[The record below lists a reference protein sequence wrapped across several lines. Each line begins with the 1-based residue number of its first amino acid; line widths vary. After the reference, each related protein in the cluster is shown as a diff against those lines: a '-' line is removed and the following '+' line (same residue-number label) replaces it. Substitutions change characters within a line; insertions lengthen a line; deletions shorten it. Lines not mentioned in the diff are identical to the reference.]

1 MSHLTA
7 QVDSADRHSNGT
19 RFMRAGVYRGKG
31 QVVVETVPI
40 PEIGEGEVL
49 FRVAAC
55 GICGTDIKKIHYG
68 FVPPPQILGHELA
81 GTVVA
86 VGGGVTRFKPGDRV
100 VSFHHIPCS
109 KCFYCERKL
118 FSQCATFKRTG
129 LTAGTGDPNG
139 GGFGE
144 YVRAMPW
151 IVERGMIPVPD
162 DIAFE
167 EATFVEPVNTCLR
180 AVRKARVA
188 RGETAL
194 VIGQGPIGMLLML
207 LARYEGAHVYASD
220 PMSNRRAASE
230 RFGAIQCFDPRATNL
245 RDEMLRRTENRGA
258 DVVLLAAPQ
267 PALVEESLAVLRP
280 GGRVLLFAHNDP
292 VLRLEFQASAV
303 GIEEKEILGAYSA
316 SVDDQAESAA
326 IVFSRKLPLR
336 ELISHR
342 FPLERIAEAIALAAR
357 PTEDTLKVVITHE
370 RPLQRDHDDRQSSC

>member
-7 QVDSADRHSNGT
+7 QVDSADPHSNGS
-19 RFMRAGVYRGKG
+19 RFMRAGVYRGKDR
-31 QVVVETVPI
+31 VVVETVPI

-55 GICGTDIKKIHYG
+55 GICGTDIKKIRYG
-68 FVPPPQILGHELA
+68 FVPPPQVLGHELA

-86 VGGGVTRFKPGDRV
+86 VGRGVTKFRLGDRV
-100 VSFHHIPCS
+100 VSFHHVPCS

-118 FSQCATFKRTG
+118 FSQCSTFKRTG
-129 LTAGTGDPNG
+129 LTAGYGDPNG
-139 GGFGE
+139 GGFAE

-162 DIAFE
+162 DVAFE

-180 AVRKARVA
+180 AVRKARVTK
-188 RGETAL
+188 GETAV

-207 LARYEGAHVYASD
+207 LARYEGARVFASD
-220 PMSNRRAASE
+220 PMANRRAASE
-230 RFGAIQCFDPRATNL
+230 KFGAVECFDPKAVNL
-245 RDEMLRRTENRGA
+245 REEMLRHTENRGA

-267 PALVEESLAVLRP
+267 PSLVDEALSILRP
-280 GGRVLLFAHNDP
+280 GGRVMLFAHNDP
-292 VLRLEFQASAV
+292 VLRIEFQASAI

-326 IVFSRKLPLR
+326 IVFGRTLPLR

-342 FPLERIAEAIALAAR
+342 FPLEQIAEALELAAH
-357 PTEDTLKVVITHE
+357 PTEDTLKVVITH
-370 RPLQRDHDDRQSSC
+370 R

>member
-1 MSHLTA
+1 MSHLSA
-7 QVDSADRHSNGT
+7 QIDSVEPHGSGLGL
-19 RFMRAGVYRGKG
+19 MRAGVYRGKDR
-31 QVVVETVPI
+31 VVVETVPI
-40 PEIGEGEVL
+40 PEIGPGEIL

-55 GICGTDIKKIHYG
+55 GICGTDIKKIRYG

-81 GTVVA
+81 GTVVS
-86 VGGGVTRFKPGDRV
+86 VGAGVGKFKPGDRV

-109 KCFYCERKL
+109 NCFYCERKL

-139 GGFGE
+139 GGFAQ

-151 IVERGMIPVPD
+151 IVERGMIAVPD
-162 DIAFE
+162 NVTFE

-188 RGETAL
+188 PGETAL

-207 LARYEGAHVYASD
+207 LAQYEGAQVFASD
-220 PMSNRRAASE
+220 PIANRRAAGE
-230 RFGAIQCFDPRATNL
+230 RFGALQCFDPTVANL
-245 RDEMLRRTENRGA
+245 REEMLRRTENRGA
-258 DVVLLAAPQ
+258 DVVLLAAPM
-267 PALVEESLAVLRP
+267 PALVDEALSILRP

-292 VLRLEFQASAV
+292 VLRIEFQASAI

-326 IVFSRKLPLR
+326 IVFGRKLPLR
-336 ELISHR
+336 DLISHR
-342 FPLERIAEAIALAAR
+342 LPLDRIAEAIELAAH
-357 PTEDTLKVVITHE
+357 PTESTLKVVIVH
-370 RPLQRDHDDRQSSC
+370 Q

>member
-7 QVDSADRHSNGT
+7 QVDSADPHGNGSGY
-19 RFMRAGVYRGKG
+19 MRAGVYRGKDR
-31 QVVVETVPI
+31 VVVETVPI

-81 GTVVA
+81 GTVVS
-86 VGGGVTRFKPGDRV
+86 VGRGVAKFKPGDRV
-100 VSFHHIPCS
+100 VSFHHIPCGE
-109 KCFYCERKL
+109 CFYCERKL
-118 FSQCATFKRTG
+118 FSQCSVFKKTG
-129 LTAGTGDPNG
+129 LTAGFDPNG
-139 GGFGE
+139 GGFAE

-151 IVERGMIPVPD
+151 IVERGMILVPD
-162 DIAFE
+162 DVSFE

-188 RGETAL
+188 AGETAL

-207 LARYEGAHVYASD
+207 LARYEGARVFASD
-220 PMSNRRAASE
+220 PMPNRRAASV
-230 RFGAIQCFDPRATNL
+230 RFGAAECFDPKALNL
-245 RDEMLRRTENRGA
+245 REEMLRRTENRGA

-267 PALVEESLAVLRP
+267 PALVEEALSVLRP

-292 VLRLEFQASAV
+292 VLRLEFPAAAV

-326 IVFSRKLPLR
+326 IVFGRQLPLR

-342 FPLERIAEAIALAAR
+342 FPLERIAEAVELAAR
-357 PTEDTLKVVITHE
+357 PTESTLKVVIAH
-370 RPLQRDHDDRQSSC
+370 Q